1 MDTALALT
9 KDGRIDEVVERLVRW
24 QGSEGDQKGWE
35 AVYQLATKAAE
46 TADHDFVKD
55 GLLDLKH
62 FPLRSSRQD
71 LLAAQ
76 PTEIAFPLIPVTR
89 NRNYLIR
96 GEVIDGQVN
105 CRRSIVAASRSV
117 RLSRCE
123 VVSSIV
129 VCGGSVK
136 VSDISY
142 SIVICDGDFTGHG
155 EMCFCVVIARGK
167 VTCAPMTGCVFI
179 STREVEF
186 PNGQHGGCVVR
197 TGEAHPLNFIK
208 FFDPAEAGVE
218 ASADADGGRVPD
230 GVLVKSAAGD
240 KSFAAAGLRAGDV
253 ITAVGDE
260 KIDPSGT
267 ALDQFDSFR
276 RPLRKALAADEEFT
290 LTVRRGDK
298 TLELTVRPAD

>member
-1 MDTALALT
+1 MQLGDDEFDVREAATQALKGREEAAPALREALQSPDAEVGPRVPKHPGGTRPQAGTPRGGIRRGALT
-9 KDGRIDEVVERLVRW
+9 KDGRIDEVAEWLVRW
-24 QGSEGDQKGWE
+24 QGSEGGQKGWE

-62 FPLRSSRQD
+62 FPLCSSRQD

-155 EMCFCVVIARGK
+155 EVRFCVVIARGK
-167 VTCAPMTGCVFI
+167 VTCVLMTGCVFI
-179 STREVEF
+179 STREVGF
-186 PNGQHGGCVVR
+186 Q
-197 TGEAHPLNFIK
+197 T
-208 FFDPAEAGVE
+208 
-218 ASADADGGRVPD
+218 AS
-230 GVLVKSAAGD
+230 
-240 KSFAAAGLRAGDV
+240 
-253 ITAVGDE
+253 TAVAWSARG
-260 KIDPSGT
+260 
-267 ALDQFDSFR
+267 
-276 RPLRKALAADEEFT
+276 RPIR
-290 LTVRRGDK
+290 
-298 TLELTVRPAD
+298 